1 MVTCVL
7 VSEEEGNTSEVDID
21 IRGND
26 LYRILK
32 GTGTFIGQFP
42 DTDIVI
48 MKCDESL
55 FELLE
60 NRNKLPEPFHDEV
73 VVGPILMIRM
83 DENADPQDFTVSEYL
98 RRYPGLALKH

>member
-1 MVTCVL
+1 MVKCVL
-7 VSEEEGNTSEVDID
+7 VSEEEGNVSEVDVN

-60 NRNKLPEPFHDEV
+60 NRNRLPEPFHDEV

-83 DENADPQDFTVSEYL
+83 DENADPQDFTVSECL
-98 RRYPGLALKH
+98 GRYPGLALQH

>member
-7 VSEEEGNTSEVDID
+7 LSEDEGNISEVDIN
-21 IRGND
+21 IHGND
-26 LYRILK
+26 LYKVLK

-73 VVGPILMIRM
+73 VNGPILLIRM
-83 DENADPQDFTVSEYL
+83 DDNADPKDFTISEYL
-98 RRYPGLALKH
+98 RRYPSVAF

>member
-1 MVTCVL
+1 MVTCIL
-7 VSEEEGNTSEVDID
+7 ISEDEGNISEVDID

-26 LYRILK
+26 LYRVLK

-48 MKCDESL
+48 MKCDESP

-60 NRNKLPEPFHDEV
+60 NRNKLPEPFHDEYV
-73 VVGPILMIRM
+73 FGPILMIRM
-83 DENADPQDFTVSEYL
+83 DENADPQDFTLSECL
-98 RRYPGLALKH
+98 GRYPSLAFKD